1 MFRWRQS
8 NSRCPAVRRVQVTKS
23 RYKLVKVTKSSNTK
37 PTWVSLS
44 RLLLILGVL
53 QLKLVSSL
61 TGKLD
66 VLATFLID
74 VDDLFALADDLVT
87 LLDGVD
93 GELPAISTSSA
104 ADEFKDFLKV
114 PAGPAPLLI
123 LASPGL
129 ESEEWLVLC

>member
-1 MFRWRQS
+1 MYNQP
-8 NSRCPAVRRVQVTKS
+8 NPGTH
-23 RYKLVKVTKSSNTK
+23 YTK

-61 TGKLD
+61 TGRLD

-74 VDDLFALADDLVT
+74 VDDLFALADDLLT

-104 ADEFKDFLKV
+104 ADEFKDFL
-114 PAGPAPLLI
+114 
-123 LASPGL
+123 
-129 ESEEWLVLC
+129 

>member
-1 MFRWRQS
+1 M
-8 NSRCPAVRRVQVTKS
+8 
-23 RYKLVKVTKSSNTK
+23 
-37 PTWVSLS
+37 SLS

-53 QLKLVSSL
+53 QLRLDSSL

-74 VDDLFALADDLVT
+74 VDDLFALADDLLT

-114 PAGPAPLLI
+114 PAGLAPLLI

-129 ESEEWLVLC
+129 ESEEWLALC